1 MRSTLKRDLVLVA
14 GAATL
19 AVLGMTATICRI
31 PALAWPALA
40 TTDLYLLCVLLVAT
54 IRSDAKQRGGT
65 PWKHLACIVP
75 TKTAGV
81 FMAGFLLVALVSA
94 FAGLYLD
101 LSSDQ
106 LSRPLDGPI
115 DALYFSFVT
124 MTTVGFGD
132 YTPVSADAK
141 LLVMGQL
148 TSGTLLLFGVFSL
161 LIASLSPD

>member
-1 MRSTLKRDLVLVA
+1 MRSALKRDLVLVA

-19 AVLGMTATICRI
+19 AALGLTATICRI

-81 FMAGFLLVALVSA
+81 FMAGFLLVALVAA